1 MNQYFVLAAN
11 QAGARL
17 WFRKQKFSDMDSV
30 AAFEHE
36 EGRLHEGDLIA
47 NDPGYT
53 SPSAGSGMDAMNPD
67 HSAKETEAR
76 RFADELASNL
86 SQRLHNHDDTG
97 LVLIAAPKFLGRLRE
112 KLDGPATE
120 KILFTIDKNL
130 DLNDEAAIKN
140 LVDNELRGEG

>member
-17 WFRKQKFSDMDSV
+17 WFRKQKFSDMESV
-30 AAFEHE
+30 ASFSHE

-67 HSAKETEAR
+67 NSAKETEAR
-76 RFADELASNL
+76 RFADELAGNI

-112 KLDGPATE
+112 KLDGPVSD
-120 KILFTIDKNL
+120 KIMLTIDKNL
-130 DLNDEAAIKN
+130 DLSNESDIK
-140 LVDNELRGEG
+140 DHIDSQLRGDG